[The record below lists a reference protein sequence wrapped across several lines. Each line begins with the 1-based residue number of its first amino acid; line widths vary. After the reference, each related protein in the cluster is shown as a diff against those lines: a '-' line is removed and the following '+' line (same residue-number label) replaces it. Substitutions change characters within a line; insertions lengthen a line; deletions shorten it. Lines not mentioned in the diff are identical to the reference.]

1 MVGFENEK
9 EKLNELGVT
18 VFAASVDSLEDA
30 STVQND
36 VSFPIGHSVSKS
48 QADSLGAWW
57 NEERA
62 FMQPSQFLMKAN
74 GDIIQSTY
82 SDGPLGRL
90 LAGDVCGLVGFL
102 RKNA

>member
-1 MVGFENEK
+1 M
-9 EKLNELGVT
+9 
-18 VFAASVDSLEDA
+18 
-30 STVQND
+30 QND
-36 VSFPIGHSVSKS
+36 VSFPIGHSVNRSL
-48 QADSLGAWW
+48 ADSLGAWW
-57 NEERA
+57 NEDRD

-74 GDIIQSTY
+74 GEIIQSTY